1 MNLRVATVLVAG
13 LLCGCGPTDASEPN
27 ESASLPVATSGS
39 GGLGPTESNTASPS
53 TVDVPQ
59 PSSGRSDSDIVAN
72 ASLAR
77 LTKDN
82 SFGGTAVFDRV
93 NIVDRY
99 GTPTEDG
106 FLEFGPDSPSIG
118 PEVRA
123 AVEQALRPIPVTW
136 VSSTSDVIGTG
147 QDIPSYQDVGP
158 VLTLGAP
165 NIDGDQAEIT
175 TGLWCGELC
184 GTGGTYGLE
193 WTGSE
198 GWVITGMEGP
208 QWIS

>member
-1 MNLRVATVLVAG
+1 MKLRFATVLVAG
-13 LLCGCGPTDASEPN
+13 LLCGCGPTDTAEPN
-27 ESASLPVATSGS
+27 EPISLPGATSEP
-39 GGLGPTESNTASPS
+39 GGLGPTASNTASPS
-53 TVDVPQ
+53 TVVAPE
-59 PSSGRSDSDIVAN
+59 PSGGRSDIDIVAE

-82 SFGGTAVFDRV
+82 SFGGASVFDRV

-106 FLEFGPDSPSIG
+106 FLEFGSDSPMIG
-118 PEVRA
+118 PEVRT
-123 AVEQALRPIPVTW
+123 AVEESLQPIPVTW
-136 VSSTSDVIGTG
+136 VSSTSDVVGTG
-147 QDIPSYQDVGP
+147 QDIPSYQEVGP

-193 WTGSE
+193 WTESE
-198 GWVITGMEGP
+198 GWVITGIEGP